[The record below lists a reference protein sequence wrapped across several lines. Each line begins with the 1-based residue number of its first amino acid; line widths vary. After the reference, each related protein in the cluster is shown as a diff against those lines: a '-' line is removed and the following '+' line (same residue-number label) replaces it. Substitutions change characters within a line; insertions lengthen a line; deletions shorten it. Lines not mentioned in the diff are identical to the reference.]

1 MAKDVSQ
8 QRRQDLEDNIRD
20 SLELIKQYEDKHR
33 LSNDPKEQK
42 DSESQIA
49 DQRRLLER
57 YRAELAG
64 LEREAEIPTVSW
76 PTNIPDERYYPLPGR
91 EHNLDQL
98 LAELREPG
106 GAPVMVIDG
115 LGGVGKTAMTVEL
128 ARRALR
134 EGLFVGAVG
143 DSAKQE
149 LFAGGEIIQVREA
162 TLDFKA
168 LVDAIARQLGRW
180 EITTM
185 KEEEKGPALNRV
197 LRQQRY
203 LVLVDNLETADNA
216 TALVANLRG
225 LLNGS
230 RAIVSSRK
238 KVRHDFIR
246 SLSLSEL
253 DRDDAVF
260 FLRTDAQQRGIQQ
273 ILNASAEKL
282 NEIHQVTGGA
292 PLAMKLVVAQAG
304 FLDLDLILRQL
315 RQAGGELYPYI
326 FRQSWEQ
333 MSPGSQQVLIY
344 IGRTVVTTV
353 SWEELAGV
361 GLAGSEPELLA
372 AIDQLTAY
380 SLLDVLWA
388 DGRARYGIHQ
398 LTRQFINSDLPQIW
412 REQGLL

>member
-1 MAKDVSQ
+1 MAKDVNQ

-20 SLELIKQYEDKHR
+20 SLELIKQYEDKRR

-42 DSESQIA
+42 NSESQIA

-64 LEREAEIPTVSW
+64 LEREAEIPTASW

-91 EHNLDQL
+91 ERDLDQL

-115 LGGVGKTAMTVEL
+115 LGGVGKTAITVEL

-134 EGLFVGAVG
+134 EGLFAGVVG

-180 EITTM
+180 EITTL
-185 KEEEKGPALNRV
+185 KEAEKGPALNRV

-225 LLNGS
+225 LLDGS

-246 SLSLSEL
+246 PLSLSEL
-253 DRDDAVF
+253 DRDDALF
-260 FLRTDAQQRGIQQ
+260 FLHADAQQRGIQQ

-282 NEIHQVTGGA
+282 TEIYQVTGGA

-304 FLDLDLILRQL
+304 FLNLDLILRQL
-315 RQAGGELYPYI
+315 RQAGGNLYPYI

-333 MSPGSQQVLIY
+333 MSPVSQRVLIY

-353 SWEELAGV
+353 SWEELTGV
-361 GLAGSEPELLA
+361 GLAESEPELLA
-372 AIDQLTAY
+372 AVDQLTAY
-380 SLLDVLWA
+380 SLLDVLWT
-388 DGRARYGIHQ
+388 DGRVRHGIHQ